1 MPHYLNSFKAR
12 HQKIT
17 ETDRLDKKLIELS
30 ALFEISQTLNSSLNL
45 KSILDTI
52 LLVPMGRMMISR
64 GIVLFEESPYDYK
77 IVSLKGL
84 PYSLL
89 NKKIRI
95 NNPPQYPVLLD
106 VESEKENWAE
116 VLHDYKIQ
124 LLIPLISNK
133 DFRGLFGL
141 GPKLTKEEFLQDEIE
156 FLSSLANIAVQAL
169 ENARNYEKLNRV
181 NRELDQKIQELNT
194 LFEIGKELNRIFDQQ
209 DILKQVSYSLMG
221 QLLINQF
228 FVTLREEDQLKI
240 IYKKGSSFN
249 EEKIRHFEQRCD
261 SLPEIPTPLKLEPDD
276 EKFHFCYELGIRLI
290 VPLIIQEKNEG
301 YIFIGSKMNRQDFTK
316 SEMDF
321 LATLGNMTIISLE
334 NAHLFQET
342 LEKKRLEE
350 ELNMARSIQEKLLPA
365 TMPKLEG
372 YNIHG
377 LNLPSKQ
384 VGGDYYDI
392 IRLNENECLF
402 TIADVS
408 GKGMPASL
416 LMSNLQAALQTLAT
430 ERYSLSQIT
439 GKLNNLIYANTSIDK
454 FITFF
459 IMKLH
464 LPSGKYEF
472 VNAGHNPP
480 YHFQQNGQYKTLDDG
495 GIILG
500 MMPDVAYET
509 GLGQMSLNDGIIMFT
524 DGVTEAMDTEER
536 EFEEKRLIRFLEEN
550 FQRFRSEELN
560 RHLIDRL
567 EEFTGGTLTKTDD
580 VTILTLKRER

>member
-12 HQKIT
+12 HNGIT
-17 ETDRLDKKLIELS
+17 QTDRLDRKLIELS

-45 KSILDTI
+45 KSVLDTI

-64 GIVLFEESPYDYK
+64 GIVLFEESKYDYK
-77 IVSLKGL
+77 IVSVKGL
-84 PYSLL
+84 PLSLID
-89 NKKIRI
+89 KTIHI
-95 NNPPQYPVLLD
+95 NNPPQHPMMLDTQNQKDDWVRVLQ
-106 VESEKENWAE
+106 E
-116 VLHDYKIQ
+116 YKIG

-133 DFRGLFGL
+133 NFRGLFGL
-141 GPKLTKEEFLQDEIE
+141 GQKLTKEEFLQDEIE
-156 FLSSLANIAVQAL
+156 FLSSLANIAVQSL
-169 ENARNYEKLNRV
+169 ENARNYEELNRV
-181 NRELDQKIQELNT
+181 NRHLDQKIQELNT

-228 FVTLREEDQLKI
+228 FVALKEEGRLKI
-240 IYKKGSSFN
+240 IYRKGARFD
-249 EEKIRHFEQRCD
+249 EEKLSHFTEWCD
-261 SLPEIPTPLKLEPDD
+261 SLPEVPKPVKLEPDN
-276 EKFHFCYELGIRLI
+276 ESFRSCYELGIRLI
-290 VPLIIQEKNEG
+290 VPLSIQEKNEG
-301 YIFIGSKMNRQDFTK
+301 YIFIGNKMNRQDFSV

-321 LATLGNMTIISLE
+321 LATLGNMIIISLE
-334 NAHLFQET
+334 NARLFQET

-350 ELNMARSIQEKLLPA
+350 ELNMARNIQEKLLPA
-365 TMPKLEG
+365 IMPDIKG
-372 YNIHG
+372 YDVHG

-384 VGGDYYDI
+384 VGGDYFDI
-392 IRLNENECLF
+392 IPLNENECLF

-430 ERYSLSQIT
+430 EQYSLSQIT
-439 GKLNNLIYANTSIDK
+439 GKLNNLIFTNTSIDK

-459 IMKLH
+459 ILKLH

-480 YHFQQNGQYKTLDDG
+480 YHFRQDGQYKTLDDG

-500 MMPDVAYET
+500 MMPDVIYET
-509 GLGQMSLNDGIIMFT
+509 GSGQMRLNDGIIMFT
-524 DGVTEAMDTEER
+524 DGVTEAMDAEER
-536 EFEEKRLIRFLEEN
+536 EFEEKRLIHFLKKN
-550 FQRFRSEELN
+550 FQIFRSEELN
-560 RHLIDRL
+560 KCLIDQL
-567 EEFTGGTLTKTDD
+567 EKFTGGTLTKSDD